1 MALVIGLVAAA
12 ARALASDHNGSNP
25 GYNGNGQ
32 NYNNSNGYNNGY
44 RHGCNSNAY
53 NRGYNDGYS
62 NNNYYNG
69 NNAAPC
75 APYAAYG
82 TQMSG
87 SRRSTR
93 RMERRMR
100 KAERKAM
107 ERDMIASLMSS
118 GSRSRAAGPAPSQ
131 PQPVS
136 GGVSYTNYGE
146 GPAPRGV
153 YSSEAQGSASGSYRD
168 RMPAGAPEGYR
179 WRDEQSRDR
188 SRDLASSSAMA
199 SSDGLPSYEQA
210 VQKPRKS

>member
-32 NYNNSNGYNNGY
+32 NYNNTNGYNNGY
-44 RHGCNSNAY
+44 T
-53 NRGYNDGYS
+53 RGYNNGYS
-62 NNNYYNG
+62 NNNYNG
-69 NNAAPC
+69 NNTAPY

-82 TQMSG
+82 TCSHMTG

-100 KAERKAM
+100 KAERKA
-107 ERDMIASLMSS
+107 ERNDMIMSLMSS
-118 GSRSRAAGPAPSQ
+118 GSRSRAAAAPAPSQ
-131 PQPVS
+131 PVS
-136 GGVSYTNYGE
+136 GVSYTNYG

-153 YSSEAQGSASGSYRD
+153 SSSEAQGSVAGSYRD
-168 RMPAGAPEGYR
+168 RMPEGAPEGYR
-179 WRDEQSRDR
+179 WRDEQSRGAR
-188 SRDLASSSAMA
+188 PSM
-199 SSDGLPSYEQA
+199 DGLPSYEQA

>member
-12 ARALASDHNGSNP
+12 ARALASDHNNNP

-32 NYNNSNGYNNGY
+32 NYNNGYNNGY
-44 RHGCNSNAY
+44 
-53 NRGYNDGYS
+53 NRNGYNDGYNNGYA
-62 NNNYYNG
+62 NNNYNYNG
-69 NNAAPC
+69 NGPAPH
-75 APYAAYG
+75 APYATYG
-82 TQMSG
+82 TGGRSG
-87 SRRSTR
+87 CRATR

-107 ERDMIASLMSS
+107 QADMVMSLMNS
-118 GSRSRAAGPAPSQ
+118 GSRSRAAVPPP
-131 PQPVS
+131 PQPAS
-136 GGVSYTNYGE
+136 GGASYMNYGE

-153 YSSEAQGSASGSYRD
+153 YSSEAQGVVAGSSRD

-188 SRDLASSSAMA
+188 PVGRRDVGSSSASSST
-199 SSDGLPSYEQA
+199 DGLPSYEQA

>member
-44 RHGCNSNAY
+44 NSNGY
-53 NRGYNDGYS
+53 TRGYNNGYA
-62 NNNYYNG
+62 NNNYNG
-69 NNAAPC
+69 NNAAPY

-82 TQMSG
+82 TCTHMTG

-100 KAERKAM
+100 KAERKA
-107 ERDMIASLMSS
+107 ERNDMVMSLMSS
-118 GSRSRAAGPAPSQ
+118 GSRSRAAVPAPSQ
-131 PQPVS
+131 PV

-153 YSSEAQGSASGSYRD
+153 YSSEAQGSAAGSYRD
-168 RMPAGAPEGYR
+168 RMPVGAPEGYR

-188 SRDLASSSAMA
+188 NRDVGSSSAR
-199 SSDGLPSYEQA
+199 SSMDGLPSYEQA

>member
-107 ERDMIASLMSS
+107 ERDMLWLSL
-118 GSRSRAAGPAPSQ
+118 SRSRTG
-131 PQPVS
+131 
-136 GGVSYTNYGE
+136 TL
-146 GPAPRGV
+146 
-153 YSSEAQGSASGSYRD
+153 SASARQRRRILHKLRRGPRAK
-168 RMPAGAPEGYR
+168 RRIFLRGAGVR
-179 WRDEQSRDR
+179 VR
-188 SRDLASSSAMA
+188 L
-199 SSDGLPSYEQA
+199 L
-210 VQKPRKS
+210 